1 LWSPGGQ
8 TTNAITA
15 TSSGTYTAVVTS
27 ASGCPSTPV
36 STSIIIGGVASSSQ
50 TVCPGLLP
58 NPITLTNYSGSIQW
72 QTSNDNV
79 TFTNIAGQTSATLA
93 ANAIGIMAGT
103 KYIRAMLTNGACV
116 APSNTITLSPA
127 SVNVLTALTANSYVW
142 NGQSSNNWGT
152 LSNWYSYNG
161 SSLVPAAALPGSTA
175 NTIIPANTGCILT
188 QPTLSS
194 GAIIINSLILETG
207 SQLTQ
212 SGGSLLLYSNFV
224 KNGSLI
230 SNGGLMNFYG
240 PTSATISG
248 IGAVQFAKMRVNKLA
263 GATLTLQIPVTV
275 SDSLSMIA
283 GNIYTTTNNLLT
295 LGLNSATPGKLAY
308 TNGTIVGPFK
318 RFFANTAISGLAG
331 RFPVGTATY
340 NRYAQ
345 FDFGTTP
352 GVDQSLTVQYVTGTP
367 NQAGSPLYN
376 GLPLIASGSLMQN
389 YSADGYWNVLPTNN
403 DYTSSINS
411 TPHEV
416 TLFANNLTGMQTA
429 QVCRIIKSAGSNTAA
444 QHHVAWQAC
453 GTHTA
458 INGAAN
464 PQAFLISSTASQGF
478 SWFNIGTPNSQAL
491 PVEFAGMTTTC
502 KEEAVSIKWTTESEH
517 NNDYFRIEKSTNGS
531 TWDIL
536 GYVDAV
542 GNSSV
547 LNGYEYLDLESRS
560 NTYYRLYQVDQ
571 DGSEELLSTLYSD
584 CDAETSEIASFPN
597 PSNETFSIYWKQ
609 FNTTGD
615 GIITIRDINGKT
627 MYREIVKLSLGAN
640 LFMIKAH
647 LTPGVYIIELMDDN
661 YERRL
666 MKHVVK

>member
-1 LWSPGGQ
+1 L
-8 TTNAITA
+8 
-15 TSSGTYTAVVTS
+15 YT
-27 ASGCPSTPV
+27 
-36 STSIIIGGVASSSQ
+36 
-50 TVCPGLLP
+50 
-58 NPITLTNYSGSIQW
+58 
-72 QTSNDNV
+72 
-79 TFTNIAGQTSATLA
+79 
-93 ANAIGIMAGT
+93 
-103 KYIRAMLTNGACV
+103 
-116 APSNTITLSPA
+116 
-127 SVNVLTALTANSYVW
+127 
-142 NGQSSNNWGT
+142 
-152 LSNWYSYNG
+152 
-161 SSLVPAAALPGSTA
+161 
-175 NTIIPANTGCILT
+175 
-188 QPTLSS
+188 
-194 GAIIINSLILETG
+194 
-207 SQLTQ
+207 
-212 SGGSLLLYSNFV
+212 NFV
-224 KNGSLI
+224 KNGNLNST
-230 SNGGLMNFYG
+230 GGLINFYG
-240 PTSATISG
+240 PTAATISG
-248 IGAVQFAKMRVNKLA
+248 IGAVQFTKMRVNKLA

-275 SDSLSMIA
+275 SDSLTMIA

-295 LGLNSATPGKLAY
+295 LGLNSNTPGKLVY

-318 RFFANTAISGLAG
+318 RFFANAAVSGLAG

-340 NRYAQ
+340 NRYAE
-345 FDFGTTP
+345 FSFASSP
-352 GVDQSLTVQYVTGTP
+352 GVDQSLTVQYVAGTP

-389 YSADGYWNVLPTNN
+389 YSADGYWNVIPTNN